1 MIQQVSNKNIP
12 IICHEVQFNHKD
24 KLLVLLE
31 TIQHLYKF
39 IHSQQKFPGN
49 LGKQL
54 TMDEFIR
61 APPPFLLPKTTSEI
75 TSEENRARL

>member
-1 MIQQVSNKNIP
+1 MIQQVSNKNIL
-12 IICHEVQFNHKD
+12 ILFHEDQFNHQN
-24 KLLVLLE
+24 KLFVLLE

-54 TMDEFIR
+54 TMD
-61 APPPFLLPKTTSEI
+61 
-75 TSEENRARL
+75 